1 MLMRSGT
8 RAWSK
13 SIWAA
18 GPARNATHSSS
29 PIRWKTPSS
38 VYVYVID
45 AMPTVDATTRAAAV
59 NPRVVP
65 VIHGPGT
72 DATIGRFI
80 APLPTDRRVAMPVI
94 PLARRLPHG
103 GTFEGRVELAL
114 PLAETGPYF
123 ADLTLRQY
131 AVVTITGVV
140 FTIGFWVA
148 GEDGLAALP
157 CNYAPDLFT
166 VVTRNTVRSAH
177 RKSQRF
183 AVRALQLFRRTDAF
197 PRTLADGREVAM
209 AEGELLASRLGTP
222 A

>member
-1 MLMRSGT
+1 MAQISLSCRPGKEGDKLIFPYTVENPSGVD
-8 RAWSK
+8 
-13 SIWAA
+13 
-18 GPARNATHSSS
+18 
-29 PIRWKTPSS
+29 
-38 VYVYVID
+38 VYVMD
-45 AMPTVDATTRAAAV
+45 AMPTVDAATRAAAV
-59 NPRVVP
+59 NPRVVT

-72 DATIGRFI
+72 DATTGRFI

-114 PLAETGPYF
+114 PLAETSPYF

-131 AVVTITGVV
+131 EVVTITGVV

-157 CNYAPDLFT
+157 CDYAPDLFT
-166 VVTRNTVRSAH
+166 VVTRNTVRSA
-177 RKSQRF
+177 RRVSQRF
-183 AVRALQLFRRTDAF
+183 QVRALQLFRRTDAF
-197 PRTLADGREVAM
+197 PRTLADGAEVAM
-209 AEGELLASRLGTP
+209 KEGELLASRITAP